1 VKKFPADWP
10 ADGPVD
16 LSVHDLPHGSSTTE
30 WWYVNG
36 HCVVES
42 GHRFSFFAAFFR
54 KVTGYNPGTRTPRY
68 MHSVTWSINDVETGK
83 ARHVSRVDARAPEEG
98 LRRVKGGFG
107 SRDPRIDRAIREI
120 LDRGVVPK
128 PDRVFDGRVTVALNH
143 LALDFAS
150 DTFHKNEDGS
160 YSLSLFDSKKVL
172 GCKLKFVPKKP
183 PIRHGDNGVVRG
195 SEDETMFYYFIPR
208 CEVTGT
214 ITQLGNTYPIVQ
226 GQGWYDHEFGVGE
239 VYDVDLEAEARMEP
253 AELKRLHVERRT
265 RFDASTVGWN
275 WISAQLD
282 DGTELTVYPE
292 LYVYLNKSAGD
303 HAVTIGVNGERE
315 VYTDFIITELDH
327 WQSTM
332 TFVEYPIHWRLQIP
346 KAGIDLDVRAAIED
360 QEVVT
365 LIAKNSF
372 YEGRV
377 EVKGTRHGKPVAG
390 LGFVERSG
398 IGISEDLD
406 TFFEQVGR
414 VVRKSVEKVVPKK
427 VTYKDA
433 VELIASEGKE
443 HYVDGVDFDQYART
457 HLYPLREIIDRG
469 GKGWRSYA
477 MNTCIDVVGGDS
489 RDFVQ
494 WIAVPEIMHVGSLIV
509 DDVQDKS
516 TVRRGG
522 PTAHLI
528 YGEGQ
533 AITSGTAGYFIGTGR
548 LKNHHLS
555 ASQQVRLYELYFEV
569 LRAGH
574 AGQALDLDG
583 FESVMSEVV
592 HSGDA
597 SLLEK
602 RVLAVHR
609 LKTAAPAGCL
619 ARMGALAGGGTEEQI
634 EALGRFFENLGL
646 AFQIVDDVLN
656 LRGFRG
662 DLKSKAEDVMQGKI
676 TLPVAKAMGRLG
688 PGDRKWLY
696 EALRSKPQEMP
707 VVKSVV
713 DMLEACGAVEACAVQ
728 ARELIDAGWEK
739 INPLLEDSLPK
750 MMLRA
755 FGWYV
760 LERHY

>member
-1 VKKFPADWP
+1 
-10 ADGPVD
+10 
-16 LSVHDLPHGSSTTE
+16 
-30 WWYVNG
+30 
-36 HCVVES
+36 VVES
-42 GHRFSFFAAFFR
+42 GQRFSFFAAFFR
-54 KVTGYNPGTRTPRY
+54 KVTGYHPGTRAPRY
-68 MHSVTWSINDVETGK
+68 AHSLTWSINDADGRK
-83 ARHVSRVDARAPEEG
+83 ARHVSRVDERAPEEG

-107 SRDPRIDRAIREI
+107 SRDPRVDRAIREI
-120 LDRGVVPK
+120 LERGVVPK
-128 PDRVFDGRVTVALNH
+128 PDRVFDGRVTVDLNH

-150 DTFHKNEDGS
+150 ESLRKNADGS
-160 YSLSLFDSKKVL
+160 YSLSLVDKKKAM
-172 GCKLKFVPKKP
+172 GCELKFVPKKAP
-183 PIRHGDNGVVRG
+183 VRHGDNGVVRG

-214 ITQLGNTYPIVQ
+214 ITQLGTRHTITQ

-239 VYDVDLEAEARMEP
+239 VYDVDLEAEERMDP
-253 AELKRLHVERRT
+253 ADRKRLMVDRRT
-265 RFDASTVGWN
+265 RFDAGTVGWN

-282 DGTELTVYPE
+282 DGTELSVYPE
-292 LYVYLNKSAGD
+292 QYVYLNKSAGD
-303 HAVTIGVNGERE
+303 HAVTIGPKGERQ
-315 VYTDFIITELDH
+315 VYNEFTLTELAH
-327 WQSTM
+327 WHSTM

-346 KAGIDLDVRAAIED
+346 KAGIDLDVKVAFED

-377 EVKGTRHGKPVAG
+377 EVNGTKNGRPVSG
-390 LGFVERSG
+390 LGFVERSAL
-398 IGISEDLD
+398 GISEDLD
-406 TFFEQVGR
+406 SFFEQVGR
-414 VVRKSVEKVVPKK
+414 VVRRSVETVVPKSP
-427 VTYKDA
+427 TQADA
-433 VELIASEGKE
+433 IELIASADKP
-443 HYVDGVDFDQYART
+443 HYLEGVDLQQYART
-457 HLYPLREIIDRG
+457 HLFPLREIVDRG

-477 MNTCIDVVGGDS
+477 MITCIDVVGGDS
-489 RDFVQ
+489 RDFVK

-522 PTAHLI
+522 PAAHLL
-528 YGEGQ
+528 YGEAQ
-533 AITSGTAGYFIGTGR
+533 AITSGTAGYFIATGR
-548 LKNHHLS
+548 LKHSQLS
-555 ASQQVRLYELYFEV
+555 DAAQVALYELYFDV
-569 LRAGH
+569 MRAGH

-583 FESVMSEVV
+583 FEQVMLETVQT
-592 HSGDA
+592 GEA
-597 SLLEK
+597 SLLES

-619 ARMGALAGGGTEEQI
+619 ARMGALAGGGTETQI
-634 EALGRFFENLGL
+634 DGLGRFFENLGL

-662 DLKSKAEDVMQGKI
+662 DLKSKAEDVMHGKI

-696 EALRSKPQEMP
+696 ETLKTKPQDLS

-713 DMLEACGAVEACAVQ
+713 DMLEACGAVEACATQ
-728 ARELIDAGWEK
+728 ARDLIDSGWHK
-739 INPLLEDSLPK
+739 IDPLLEESLPK